1 MEHINQERSFVNWDS
16 KKESTLVET
25 AQQGDRA
32 AFQRLYDHY
41 LPLIYARVCAL
52 VPLTDAEDVTQEVFL
67 SVARSIRSFRGHSA
81 FSTWMN
87 SIVKR
92 RVADYYRRAA
102 RQVPQVPLAE
112 GSDTPAENNLRSL
125 EEKLVVKQA
134 LHSLP
139 EHQREVILLR
149 LVEELPFKEVAS
161 RLGIKVGAAK
171 VRFYRA
177 IAACQQKLAETGS
190 QDVTFA
196 ARRTTNEVRNNG

>member
-1 MEHINQERSFVNWDS
+1 VNWDS
-16 KKESTLVET
+16 EKESALVKA

-32 AFQRLYDHY
+32 AYRQLYDHY

-52 VPLTDAEDVTQEVFL
+52 VPLTDAEDVTQEIFL
-67 SVARSIRSFRGHSA
+67 SVARSIHGFRSRSTL
-81 FSTWMN
+81 STWMD
-87 SIVKR
+87 SIVGR

-102 RQVPQVPLAE
+102 RQVPQVPLADDCDVPTE
-112 GSDTPAENNLRSL
+112 ANPGSL
-125 EEKLVVKQA
+125 EDELVVKQV
-134 LHSLP
+134 LYSIP

-177 IAACQQKLAETGS
+177 IAACRQKLAETGS
-190 QDVTFA
+190 QDVTFS
-196 ARRTTNEVRNNG
+196 ARRTTNEVGNND